1 MRYVGRKYGLVAKDD
16 KSIAK
21 QDMIEQ
27 QLQDLKMK
35 FILGVFVNYSEYEKG
50 KKTFLEEI
58 LPQELDLL
66 SKFLG
71 KNEWL
76 KANISYVDFFA
87 YEILDW
93 FRVFSPNCLDKWQ
106 NLREYMKR
114 FEKLPA
120 IASYMSSNE
129 FKSWPITSPT
139 SNWGYWKT

>member
-1 MRYVGRKYGLVAKDD
+1 MAKDH

-35 FILGVFVNYSEYEKG
+35 FILGVIINYSEYEKG

-58 LPQELDLL
+58 LPQQLDLL

-76 KANISYVDFFA
+76 NVNLSYVDFFA

-129 FKSWPITSPT
+129 FKSWPIISPA
-139 SNWGYWKT
+139 SNWGYWNK

>member
-1 MRYVGRKYGLVAKDD
+1 
-16 KSIAK
+16 
-21 QDMIEQ
+21 MIEQ

-35 FILGVFVNYSEYEKG
+35 FILGVVVNYSEYEKG

-58 LPQELDLL
+58 LPQQLDLL

-76 KANISYVDFFA
+76 NGNISYVDFFA

-106 NLREYMKR
+106 NLREYMER

-129 FKSWPITSPT
+129 FKSWPITTPAG
-139 SNWGYWKT
+139 NWGYWNK